1 MASTANRASH
11 RRPRYPTVHPR
22 QRYHVLNPHPA
33 LSPVPDPSHPTTV
46 TQLDDDEARYRR
58 LLVRG
63 VLARLLPTDEFENGC
78 VRTLVEEILAEMI
91 LGGILVGSM
100 CRTRFWMEAIINAV
114 GDRPK
119 LDDEKGPTPEVK
131 PSLEMAAT
139 FWRIAHYAFVF
150 VSVLRWIV
158 VSLFSVPSLPL
169 RGSSSTGR
177 SASSSS
183 EPPSDRARR
192 RRPRPILAMNV
203 WACMATGF
211 GLSTR
216 MPWLEG
222 CFKLIQHGLI
232 YGPGRV
238 GDTNGSLDR

>member
-1 MASTANRASH
+1 M
-11 RRPRYPTVHPR
+11 
-22 QRYHVLNPHPA
+22 
-33 LSPVPDPSHPTTV
+33 
-46 TQLDDDEARYRR
+46 TQQDDHEARYRR

-63 VLARLLPTDEFENGC
+63 VLACLLPTDEFENGC

-91 LGGILVGSM
+91 LGELLVGSM
-100 CRTRFWMEAIINAV
+100 CRTRFWMEAIINGV

-119 LDDEKGPTPEVK
+119 LDDEKRSTANGK
-131 PSLEMAAT
+131 QSLEVAAT
-139 FWRIAHYAFVF
+139 FWRMAHYAFVF

-169 RGSSSTGR
+169 RGSSSP
-177 SASSSS
+177 SLASSGSQAGLPQS
-183 EPPSDRARR
+183 SDRGRRRRR
-192 RRPRPILAMNV
+192 RRPRPILAMNI

-211 GLSTR
+211 GLSAG

-222 CFKLIQHGLI
+222 CFKLIQYGLI

-238 GDTNGSLDR
+238 GNTNGSLDR